1 MNIRNERSSPAGTES
16 PYVAFH
22 QQDWI
27 PEFYDEVV
35 YQPGGYDDHSWRM
48 LQRPMLERVVA
59 AMPQRQIRCLD
70 FACGTGR
77 ILSAVEPLVAKI
89 VGIDTSEQMLSKA
102 RARGTSARLF
112 CTDILIDE
120 SAAREKYDLITAY
133 RFFLN
138 TEPEL
143 RARVMEKLASMLDG
157 PDARLVF
164 NVHGHVPSSISL
176 TSLHRRLHGWPPVN
190 SMSIGEIRKLIGD
203 AGLEAVEW
211 RGFGLFPNRLYRS
224 WLAGACKWFD
234 RVAARIKWAHLLS
247 LDVVT
252 VCKLR
257 QGA

>member
-1 MNIRNERSSPAGTES
+1 MNIRNEGSSPAGTES

-164 NVHGHVPSSISL
+164 NVHGHVPQAARLASRKL
-176 TSLHRRLHGWPPVN
+176 NVDWRDPQAHRRRRAGSGRVARFRPVPE
-190 SMSIGEIRKLIGD
+190 SPLSLVARGGVQMVRPGGRTYQVGAS
-203 AGLEAVEW
+203 VEPR
-211 RGFGLFPNRLYRS
+211 RGNRL
-224 WLAGACKWFD
+224 
-234 RVAARIKWAHLLS
+234 
-247 LDVVT
+247 
-252 VCKLR
+252 
-257 QGA
+257 